1 MYASYEP
8 YIKDSDDWLAKVC
21 QVSLFFSLV
30 SSIALKVE
38 QDSSTEALSVLLLFT
53 LAVPPVTAFFFES
66 GLDFEKGCY
75 ISYIRKQAINCF
87 TITLGRCFDR
97 CFREKGVVR
106 VGTEESCTTA
116 AKVSDQE
123 PAAKLERSS
132 RASSSESVA
141 EEYGV
146 SPAVHD
152 VSPTREVQ
160 AFAVLRSET
169 ASESVAV
176 TVLE

>member
-1 MYASYEP
+1 M
-8 YIKDSDDWLAKVC
+8 
-21 QVSLFFSLV
+21 
-30 SSIALKVE
+30 
-38 QDSSTEALSVLLLFT
+38 LLLFT
-53 LAVPPVTAFFFES
+53 LAVPPVTAFLFES

-75 ISYIRKQAINCF
+75 VSYVKKKAIKCF
-87 TITLGRCFDR
+87 TSTLGRCFDHYLY
-97 CFREKGVVR
+97 EEGVVG

-123 PAAKLERSS
+123 SAAKLERSA

-141 EEYGV
+141 EEHAV

-152 VSPTREVQ
+152 VGPT
-160 AFAVLRSET
+160 SET

-176 TVLE
+176 TMLEEISLDVPFQTSLRV